1 MQKKKDNILEKIV
14 KRNYN
19 DELETILEEKDFD
32 ENAKSILLSILYK
45 IEAAYKDVEIVKQD
59 VESKDEYIKNYIY
72 IIQNKCNNIKII
84 NMKEQENKI
93 GEGKTF
99 VIDKANKE
107 LECYPI
113 ERKVLYAIS
122 KMSKPD
128 KIIKDKYYLINET
141 LSDLI
146 NVGNSINMV
155 EPLRDFNGY
164 SWTTIPREIES
175 VTHNLAYQNLR
186 ILLGYTFINKW
197 INNSEFVLDYFEE
210 YKNMFKETYGNKNEK
225 EFTEKISMLS
235 ILLEIK
241 YEKDKKKKLMEEK
254 EKINKEKS
262 VIKDRAKF
270 IEAKTKEKIEITEEI
285 RNYDTILNNKK
296 MLEEEYVKRNE
307 KLPLEK
313 KIFSIKVLAEIMTK
327 EREELFEKIEKIN
340 NELQP
345 KNFIKYEKELDQK
358 QKYLDLVIEDQEEIN
373 KKINEILLKL
383 QKIFLDCLKIKIQNA
398 KTKQEIVKLIYE
410 YRYYLLIPY
419 DYEKDIY
426 QIKELK
432 EKIQNISKEL
442 IKKAHEMKVIKIVS
456 KNEDLNYEI
465 LKNIFNSRII
475 KLEDINLKITKEK
488 EKFYLQLFDEKLFED
503 KIEISENQDINIKEL
518 EYRINKK
525 IQLFD

>member
-254 EKINKEKS
+254 EKINQEKS

>member
-254 EKINKEKS
+254 EKINQEKS

-518 EYRINKK
+518 EYRVNKK

>member
-254 EKINKEKS
+254 EKINQEKS

-313 KIFSIKVLAEIMTK
+313 KIFSIKVLAEIMAK